1 MSRAMQD
8 EEGKSMAKTY
18 KGTNGVDIVN
28 QNNSNK
34 AYFDIITKGGNDQI
48 SVILTNTWV
57 DAGDGA
63 DVVTSDIEG
72 ANRFDLGGGADTYT
86 GDGFAKNGRHD
97 EVYGG
102 AGNDTMTIHTRQS
115 DYFGG
120 GGDDFISS
128 AGYWNLLV
136 GGDGNDT
143 VSYMAQ
149 DDDYL
154 KGWGVYLDLGRE
166 FAKTGQGRKE
176 IVDKFENAE
185 GTSYGD
191 DILGSKGNNKL
202 WGMDG
207 NDDVVGFKGDDK
219 LFGGNGKDLLE
230 GGNGKDQLTGG
241 KGVDHMW
248 GGGGN
253 DHFIFTD
260 VNETGVGSGN
270 RDIIKDF
277 ENGDKIDLSAA
288 GSFTFIGSAG
298 FSNTAGELR
307 FENGVVSGDVDGDG
321 NADFQIEVKGVNSL
335 QGSDF
340 IL

>member
-1 MSRAMQD
+1 
-8 EEGKSMAKTY
+8 MAKTY
-18 KGTNGVDIVN
+18 TGDNGVDIVN

-34 AYFDIITKGGNDQI
+34 AYYNIITKGGADEINL
-48 SVILTNTWV
+48 ILTNTWV
-57 DAGDGA
+57 NAGDDN
-63 DVVTSDIEG
+63 DVVTSTVEG
-72 ANRFDLGGGADTYT
+72 GNKIDLGAGQDTYT
-86 GDGFAKNGRHD
+86 GDGFAKSGRHD

-149 DDDYL
+149 DDDFL
-154 KGWGVYLDLGRE
+154 KGWGVDIDLGRE
-166 FAKTGQGRKE
+166 FARTGQSRKE
-176 IVDKFENAE
+176 IVEKFENAE

-191 DILGSKGNNKL
+191 GILGSKGNNKL

-207 NDDVVGFKGDDK
+207 QDDLVGFKGNDK
-219 LFGGNGKDLLE
+219 LFGGNGKDDLE
-230 GGNGKDQLTGG
+230 GGNGADELTGG
-241 KGVDHMW
+241 SGVDQLW
-248 GGGGN
+248 GGAGN
-253 DHFIFTD
+253 DHFIFAN

-270 RDIIKDF
+270 RDIIEDF
-277 ENGDKIDLSAA
+277 QNGDKIDLSAA
-288 GSFTFIGSAG
+288 GTFTFIGSAG

-307 FENGVVSGDVDGDG
+307 FENNVISGDVDGDG
-321 NADFQIEVKGVNSL
+321 TADFQIQVKDVNNL
-335 QGSDF
+335 QNTDF

>member
-1 MSRAMQD
+1 
-8 EEGKSMAKTY
+8 MAKTY
-18 KGTNGVDIVN
+18 KGTNAVDIVN

-34 AYFDIITKGGNDQI
+34 AYYDIITKGGDDQI
-48 SVILTNTWV
+48 NVILTDTWV
-57 DAGDGA
+57 NAGDGA

-72 ANRFDLGGGADTYT
+72 ANRFNLGGGADIYT
-86 GDGFAKNGRHD
+86 GDGFAKSGRHD
-97 EVYGG
+97 EIYGAG
-102 AGNDTMTIHTRQS
+102 GNDTMTIHTRQS
-115 DYFGG
+115 DYYGDGG
-120 GGDDFISS
+120 NDFISS

-136 GGDGNDT
+136 GGNGNDT

-154 KGWGVYLDLGRE
+154 KGWGVDLDLGRE

-176 IVDKFENAE
+176 KIFDFENAE

-191 DILGSKGNNKL
+191 GILGSKADNKL

-207 NDDVVGFKGDDK
+207 SDDVVGFKGNDK
-219 LFGGNGKDLLE
+219 LFGGNGADFVY
-230 GGNGKDQLTGG
+230 GGNGADELTGG
-241 KGVDHMW
+241 KGVDEMW
-248 GGGGN
+248 GDAGN

-270 RDIIKDF
+270 RDIIEDF
-277 ENGDKIDLSAA
+277 QNGDKIDLSAA
-288 GSFTFIGSAG
+288 GSFTFIGSAN

-307 FENGVVSGDVDGDG
+307 FENNVISGDVDGDG
-321 NADFQIEVKGVNSL
+321 TADFQIEVKGVNSL
-335 QGSDF
+335 QDSDF

>member
-1 MSRAMQD
+1 
-8 EEGKSMAKTY
+8 MAKTY
-18 KGTNGVDIVN
+18 TGTNGDDIVN

-34 AYFDIITKGGNDQI
+34 AYYNIITKGGADQI
-48 SVILTNTWV
+48 NLILTDTWV
-57 DAGDGA
+57 NAGDGA
-63 DVVTSDIEG
+63 DIVTSDVEG
-72 ANRFDLGGGADTYT
+72 GNRINLAGGNDTYT
-86 GDGFAKNGRHD
+86 GDGFAKGGRYD

-102 AGNDTMTIHTRQS
+102 AGDDTMTIHTRQS

-120 GGDDFISS
+120 GGNDFISS

-136 GGDGNDT
+136 GGNGNDT

-149 DDDYL
+149 DDDFL
-154 KGWGVYLDLGRE
+154 KGWGVDIDLGRE
-166 FAKTGQGRKE
+166 FARTGQGRKE
-176 IVDKFENAE
+176 IVEGFENAE

-191 DILGSKGNNKL
+191 SILGSKGNNKL

-207 NDDVVGFKGDDK
+207 NDDLVGFKGNDK
-219 LFGGNGKDLLE
+219 LFGGDGKDLLD
-230 GGNGKDQLTGG
+230 GGNGADQLTGG

-253 DHFIFTD
+253 DHFVFTN

-270 RDIIKDF
+270 RDIIEDF
-277 ENGDKIDLSAA
+277 ETGDKIDLSAA
-288 GSFTFIGSAG
+288 GSFTFIGSAN

-307 FENGVVSGDVDGDG
+307 FDNGVVSGDVDGDG
-321 NADFQIEVKGVNSL
+321 TADFQIQVKDVNNL
-335 QGSDF
+335 QATDF

>member
-1 MSRAMQD
+1 
-8 EEGKSMAKTY
+8 MAKTY
-18 KGTNGVDIVN
+18 TGTNGVDIVN
-28 QNNSNK
+28 QNNSNH
-34 AYFDIITKGGNDQI
+34 AYYNIITKGGADQI
-48 SVILTNTWV
+48 NLILTNTWV
-57 DAGDGA
+57 NAGGDA
-63 DVVTSDIEG
+63 DVVTSTVEG
-72 ANRFDLGGGADTYT
+72 ANKINLAGGNDTYT
-86 GDGFAKNGRHD
+86 GDGFAKSGRHD

-102 AGNDTMTIHTRQS
+102 AGDDTMTIHTRQS

-120 GGDDFISS
+120 GGNDFISS

-154 KGWGVYLDLGRE
+154 KGWGVDIDLGRE
-166 FAKTGQGRKE
+166 FTRTGQGRKE
-176 IVDKFENAE
+176 IVENFENAE

-191 DILGSKGNNKL
+191 GILGSKGNNRL

-207 NDDVVGFKGDDK
+207 NDDLVGFKGNDK

-230 GGNGKDQLTGG
+230 GGNSADQLTGG
-241 KGVDHMW
+241 RGVDELW
-248 GGGGN
+248 GGAGN

-270 RDIIKDF
+270 RDIIEDF

-288 GSFTFIGSAG
+288 GTFTFIGSAA

-307 FENGVVSGDVDGDG
+307 FENNVISGDVDGDG
-321 NADFQIEVKGVNSL
+321 TADFQIQVKDVNGL
-335 QGSDF
+335 QNADF